1 MKNKIILVVSSLVLL
16 ASCGT
21 PVNPTVSSVTP
32 ASSTTTSSVVVT
44 STSVAPATAAAVL
57 NKAMAAEATSDALG
71 VKFHANLAAG
81 IDAHIPYTA
90 PEQPVEAADA
100 ASVPASSEAAS
111 PFAALTG
118 SLTVSD
124 FNVEV
129 AAKGLTATDVANVA
143 ASAQASGSVKYSLQT
158 PAMSEPTA
166 AEFTG
171 MSAAAYLANGNAYVD
186 LSNEMACSFYD
197 YVSSMIGGDG
207 ASMLEPGKYLKEG
220 VITNDNL
227 PLFSTSIKSDITA
240 NAAKIAEE
248 LDTYKAYLNTISYS
262 DGSYAVT
269 TSLNLD
275 QVLAFAMQVMMQSAS
290 ASSSAPFDTSKLPQ
304 IISLIGDAV
313 TLNACQA
320 EIRFA
325 ESGILSTS
333 MKIDVAAATTLGAL
347 LPIISGSSDAS
358 SSVELP
364 EEYASLKEAAS
375 LKFDFTATYAH
386 GEAVSVASPVASE
399 YHTPVT
405 SSTPVIQ

>member
-81 IDAHIPYTA
+81 IDAHIP
-90 PEQPVEAADA
+90 
-100 ASVPASSEAAS
+100 S
-111 PFAALTG
+111 
-118 SLTVSD
+118 
-124 FNVEV
+124 
-129 AAKGLTATDVANVA
+129 
-143 ASAQASGSVKYSLQT
+143 
-158 PAMSEPTA
+158 